1 VPRAVSE
8 PAARHFRLPD
18 LGEGLTEAEIVAWR
32 VAPGDAVALN
42 QIVVEVETEKAVV
55 ELPSPF
61 AGTVGELLAAPGET
75 VAVGS
80 PIIAIVTGAETGGE
94 RGAEAGAER
103 GAEAG
108 AERGAETEAG
118 TTTEKDG
125 ATERVPMLVG
135 YGPAEARP
143 SRRRGG
149 RAHRAP
155 AAALEVSS
163 RPLAAPPVRFMARQH
178 GVDLADVTGR
188 GPGGIITRDDLAAH
202 VAGAGPAAEPAPSDD
217 GRETRTPVRGIQKHM
232 ADAMVRSVTG
242 VPQACVFLTVD
253 VTPTME
259 LVERL
264 RQSRHLEGLRVTP
277 LAVVARAVV
286 HALADHPELNS
297 SWDEPARQ
305 VVTKHYVNLGIA
317 VAGPHG
323 LVVPNIKDAQDLS
336 LRDLTRAL
344 TELTA
349 AGRESKSTPADLNGG
364 TITITN
370 VGVFGVDA
378 GIPILNPGE
387 AAILAF
393 GAVQRRP
400 WELDGAVALR
410 QVATL
415 SLTFDHRLVD
425 GQGASLFL
433 AAVGEI
439 LSDPTNLIALG

>member
-1 VPRAVSE
+1 MPRAVSE

-32 VAPGDAVALN
+32 VAPGDSVALN

-61 AGTVGELLAAPGET
+61 AGTVAELLAAPGET

-80 PIIAIVTGAETGGE
+80 PIIAIVTGAETGPRQE
-94 RGAEAGAER
+94 PRGR
-103 GAEAG
+103 GG
-108 AERGAETEAG
+108 GRGGAETEAG

-155 AAALEVSS
+155 AAALEVTS

-178 GVDLADVTGR
+178 GVDLADVTGH

-264 RQSRHLEGLRVTP
+264 RQSRHLEGLHVTP

-286 HALADHPELNS
+286 LP
-297 SWDEPARQ
+297 
-305 VVTKHYVNLGIA
+305 
-317 VAGPHG
+317 
-323 LVVPNIKDAQDLS
+323 
-336 LRDLTRAL
+336 
-344 TELTA
+344 
-349 AGRESKSTPADLNGG
+349 AGRPPRAELL
-364 TITITN
+364 
-370 VGVFGVDA
+370 VGRVDA
-378 GIPILNPGE
+378 PG
-387 AAILAF
+387 
-393 GAVQRRP
+393 GHQ
-400 WELDGAVALR
+400 ALR
-410 QVATL
+410 QPR
-415 SLTFDHRLVD
+415 HR
-425 GQGASLFL
+425 GGGAARSGGAQHQGRPGPLPA
-433 AAVGEI
+433 
-439 LSDPTNLIALG
+439 

>member
-1 VPRAVSE
+1 
-8 PAARHFRLPD
+8 
-18 LGEGLTEAEIVAWR
+18 
-32 VAPGDAVALN
+32 
-42 QIVVEVETEKAVV
+42 
-55 ELPSPF
+55 
-61 AGTVGELLAAPGET
+61 
-75 VAVGS
+75 
-80 PIIAIVTGAETGGE
+80 
-94 RGAEAGAER
+94 
-103 GAEAG
+103 
-108 AERGAETEAG
+108 
-118 TTTEKDG
+118 
-125 ATERVPMLVG
+125 
-135 YGPAEARP
+135 
-143 SRRRGG
+143 
-149 RAHRAP
+149 
-155 AAALEVSS
+155 
-163 RPLAAPPVRFMARQH
+163 
-178 GVDLADVTGR
+178 
-188 GPGGIITRDDLAAH
+188 
-202 VAGAGPAAEPAPSDD
+202 
-217 GRETRTPVRGIQKHM
+217 
-232 ADAMVRSVTG
+232 MVRSVTG

-297 SWDEPARQ
+297 SWDESARQ

-344 TELTA
+344 ADLTA
-349 AGRESKSTPADLNGG
+349 TARESKSTPTDLSGG